1 MPPPCTACLSVF
13 RPRAVKGSLRR
24 CAPLTAHAPPIRHPV
39 PEIPCLARAR
49 KPECV
54 SRKICN
60 LIGET
65 VFLQPPQA
73 IDTHRETAFVW
84 GGFMSGGRYVQ
95 SDPIG
100 LAGGINT
107 YGYVGGNPMSFSDRS
122 GLSVDDVRYVFVQVQ
137 STFSDIKPHGTVS
150 LGKVAGGNLGETD
163 ASTGDITLPTSYAP
177 KRCLSRNEWERLFY
191 TLFHEGMHSTD
202 GRISRSLTTNFDFDP
217 HHQSIY
223 KREAY
228 ERMRPKGPLESM
240 WGEPRPQPVD
250 ENQLYKEYLSS
261 SPDCTCKK

>member
-84 GGFMSGGRYVQ
+84 GGFMSGGRYIQ

-100 LAGGINT
+100 LAGGANT
-107 YGYVGGNPMSFSDRS
+107 YAYVGGNPITRIDPL
-122 GLSVDDVRYVFVQVQ
+122 GLDF
-137 STFSDIKPHGTVS
+137 IIAGHGTLNLYHDDGSIAGSYPYSSGMHGNTDYTESGEGPTPPGNYTIYPSEISPAGFFRQYIDPRDWGDYRVS
-150 LGKVAGGNLGETD
+150 LHPDAGTNTYGRGGFFIHGGRKRHGSEGCLKVEGPNQDNLFD
-163 ASTGDITLPTSYAP
+163 QLMKNTS
-177 KRCLSRNEWERLFY
+177 
-191 TLFHEGMHSTD
+191 
-202 GRISRSLTTNFDFDP
+202 
-217 HHQSIY
+217 
-223 KREAY
+223 
-228 ERMRPKGPLESM
+228 
-240 WGEPRPQPVD
+240 PVPVIVT
-250 ENQLYKEYLSS
+250 K
-261 SPDCTCKK
+261 